1 MSIDK
6 QPSCDDPFDSLM
18 PVEQARARLA
28 EALQVVEQ
36 TEQVDLFNAIGRVL
50 SVDVVSPV
58 DVPGYTNSAMDGFA
72 INAASIPTAGETTLK
87 IVGTA
92 WAGKVFDAQVG
103 NGQAVRIFTGAQMPT
118 GTDTV
123 VIQEHVAVNDDLV
136 TIDSDVQANKNVRL
150 AGEDVQKDQCV
161 LTAGTPLNAAEVGML
176 ASLGINTVSVY
187 RRLRVAF
194 FTTGDELCALETHAG
209 QPLEAG
215 MLFDSNRYLI
225 HAMLTELNVDVVDLG
240 IVRDNAEDTRK
251 AMREAARSADVVLT
265 SGGVSAGDA
274 DFVTQVFHEL
284 GEVNFWKLAMRPGRP
299 LAFGHVEHA
308 FFFGLPG
315 NPVAVMVTFLQFVQP
330 AIKQMM
336 GLKETAPYT
345 IKAISQSSL
354 RKSPGRVEF
363 QRGVLGNDN
372 DGGLIVTSTGK
383 QGAGRISSMSAANCL
398 IVIAADVASVSP
410 GDTVEV
416 QPFRGLFG

>member
-6 QPSCDDPFDSLM
+6 QPSCDDPFDSLL
-18 PVEQARARLA
+18 PVEEARARLSA
-28 EALQVVEQ
+28 ALHVVEE
-36 TEQVDLFNAIGRVL
+36 TEQVELRKAIGRVI

-58 DVPGYTNSAMDGFA
+58 DVPGYANSAMDGYA
-72 INAASIPTAGETTLK
+72 ISSASIPTDADTQLQ

-92 WAGKVFDAQVG
+92 WAGKVFDAQVHV
-103 NGQAVRIFTGAQMPT
+103 GQAVRIFTGAQMPS

-123 VIQEHVAVNDDLV
+123 VIQEHVSVEHDMV
-136 TIDSDVQANKNVRL
+136 TIDRNVQAEKNVRL
-150 AGEDVQKDQCV
+150 AGEDVQRNQRI
-161 LTAGTPLNAAEVGML
+161 LTAGTKINAAEVGLL
-176 ASLGINTVSVY
+176 ASLGINRVAVY

-194 FTTGDELCALETHAG
+194 FTTGDELCALDSHAG
-209 QPLEAG
+209 KPLAPG
-215 MLFDSNRYLI
+215 MLFDSNRYSMQ
-225 HAMLTELNVDVVDLG
+225 AMLESLNVEVVDLG
-240 IVRDNAEDTRK
+240 IVRDNAEDTRE
-251 AMREAARSADVVLT
+251 AMRKAAQLADVVLT

-284 GEVNFWKLAMRPGRP
+284 GEVSFWKLAMRPGRP
-299 LAFGHVEHA
+299 LAFGHIGNA

-336 GLKETAPYT
+336 GLKKTAPFT
-345 IKAISQSSL
+345 INATSLSSL
-354 RKSPGRVEF
+354 RKSLGRVEY
-363 QRGVLGNDN
+363 QRGILGNN
-372 DGGLIVTSTGK
+372 DQGDLTVASTGK
-383 QGAGRISSMSAANCL
+383 QGAGRISSMSNANCL

-416 QPFRGLFG
+416 QPFHGLFG